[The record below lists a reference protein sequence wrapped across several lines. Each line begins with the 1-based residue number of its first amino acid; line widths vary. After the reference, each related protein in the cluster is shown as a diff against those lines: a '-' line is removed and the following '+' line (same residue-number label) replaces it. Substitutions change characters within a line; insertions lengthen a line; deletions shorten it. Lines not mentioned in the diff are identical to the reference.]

1 MPRQLFTNLPVKALD
16 RSVKFFTAL
25 GFEFNPQF
33 TDENA
38 TCMVIGS
45 DCYAMLL
52 VEKFFSTFTS
62 KQIIDTGTGVEVI
75 NAIGLDSRE
84 EVDAMADKA
93 LASGGSAFADPKD
106 YGFMYQR
113 SFQDPDGHL
122 WEIFHMGGEPPA
134 A

>member
-1 MPRQLFTNLPVKALD
+1 MPRQLFVNLPVQDLD
-16 RSVKFFTAL
+16 RSVRFFTAL

-38 TCMVIGS
+38 TCMIIGS

-52 VEKFFSTFTS
+52 VEKFFSTFTD
-62 KQIIDTGTGVEVI
+62 KAIADTAGHAEVI

-84 EVDAMADKA
+84 QVDAMADKA
-93 LASGGSAFADPKD
+93 LASGGSAFAEPKD

-122 WEIFHMGGEPPA
+122 WEVFHMGELPPA
-134 A
+134 

>member
-1 MPRQLFTNLPVKALD
+1 MPRQLFVNLPVKDLD

-38 TCMVIGS
+38 TCMLIGS
-45 DCYAMLL
+45 DCYAMLC
-52 VEKFFSTFTS
+52 VEKFFSTFTD
-62 KQIIDTGTGVEVI
+62 KRIADTARSAEVI

-93 LASGGSAFADPKD
+93 LASGGSKFNDPKD
-106 YGFMYQR
+106 YGFMYGR

-122 WEIFHMGGEPPA
+122 WEVFHMSGAPG
-134 A
+134 